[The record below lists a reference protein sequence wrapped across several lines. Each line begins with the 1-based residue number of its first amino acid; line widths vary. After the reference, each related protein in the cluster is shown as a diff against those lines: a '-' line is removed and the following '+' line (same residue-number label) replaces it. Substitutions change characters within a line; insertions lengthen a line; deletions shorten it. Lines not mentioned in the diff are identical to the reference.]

1 MAAGPAV
8 PPSPSP
14 GGRDPS
20 GLRVL
25 QVVTS
30 TQRRGAETYA
40 ADLGGALANRVRSL
54 RTVALAAGGGG
65 ASLPFEVVA
74 PGSSARS
81 PAALRGLR
89 RRARSVDVVVAHGS
103 ATLPVCALGTAVT
116 GPPFVYRLI
125 GEPRYWTAG
134 RARRLRVRA
143 FLRRAAAVVVY
154 YPQARADLLARYDLA
169 PDRVVVLP
177 KGAPVGVV
185 GPVTEAERAAAR
197 RALGLADTPVVAY
210 IGALRDEKL
219 PEVAVRAA
227 AAVPEA
233 TLVVA
238 GDGPQRALLAATAS
252 ASGLDARF
260 LGAVDDV
267 RAVLAACDVVVLT
280 SRTEGVPG
288 ALLEA
293 AMAGRPA
300 VASDVGGVRE
310 IVEPGRTGELVPVGD
325 VAATAAALVEV
336 LVDAEG
342 RGRAAR
348 ARAETFDL
356 DAVAQRWATLLADV
370 VARADRG

>member
-1 MAAGPAV
+1 
-8 PPSPSP
+8 
-14 GGRDPS
+14 
-20 GLRVL
+20 LRVL

-267 RAVLAACDVVVLT
+267 RAVLAACDVV
-280 SRTEGVPG
+280 PG